1 MLINVML
8 KAIINMN
15 LIYLLEH
22 ISTETLVK
30 HFAHIEERIT
40 LLTTLPNINETSRT
54 ERTINFVHVRR
65 VHD

>member
-22 ISTETLVK
+22 VSTETLVK
-30 HFAHIEERIT
+30 HFTHIEERIT